1 MRLSDLLFGVSI
13 IDVVGDIS
21 TLEVNK
27 IEFDSRNISE
37 SDLFIAIKGMTVD
50 GHDYISKSIELGA
63 KSIIVE
69 DIPKEIIEGVCY
81 VKVESSSYS
90 MSVIA
95 SNYFDNPSSKIKLVG
110 VTGTNGKTTVATL
123 LHKLF
128 SDLGYVS
135 GLLST
140 IENKIGNISV
150 KSTHTTGDSLQINKI
165 LSEMVDAGCK
175 YCFMEVS
182 SHAIH
187 QNRVSNLKFDGGIFT
202 NITHEHLD
210 YHKDFR
216 QYISIKKK
224 FFDELDFSSFAITN
238 KDDKNGRIMLSNTV
252 ARKITYSLKSMA
264 DYKCKLLESRLDG
277 MLLNIQNIEVWVN
290 IIGEFNAYNL
300 LAIYAASVE
309 LGLDSSDVLEKISV
323 LTPAEGRFHRI
334 RNSENITGIIDYM
347 HTPDAYENVLSTIN
361 KIRRNNEKLIMVF
374 GCGGD
379 RDAEKR
385 PQMTAIACNLSDQVI
400 ITADN
405 PRTEDLESIIS
416 DMISDLDPI
425 QKKKVLVINDRSQA
439 IKTACA
445 LANSGDIVLLA
456 GKGHEKYQDINGKK
470 YPFDDVKKLVEFLNI
485 DTENVI

>member
-13 IDVVGDIS
+13 KLVVGDIS
-21 TLEVNK
+21 QVKVNK
-27 IEFDSRNISE
+27 IEFDSRNINE
-37 SDLFIAIKGMTVD
+37 SDLFIAIKGLTVD

-63 KSIIVE
+63 KSIVVE
-69 DIPKEIIEGVCY
+69 QMPKEIKDGICY
-81 VKVESSSYS
+81 VKVDSSSYS

-123 LHKLF
+123 LHQLF
-128 SDLGYVS
+128 SDLGYEA

-150 KSTHTTGDSLQINKI
+150 KSTHTTGDSLSINKM
-165 LSEMVDAGCK
+165 LSEMIDAGCE

-210 YHKDFR
+210 YHKDFK
-216 QYISIKKK
+216 QYILTKKK

-309 LGLDSSDVLEKISV
+309 LGLDSSDVLERISV
-323 LTPAEGRFHRI
+323 LSPAEGRFHRV

-347 HTPDAYENVLSTIN
+347 HTPDAYKNVLSTIN
-361 KIRRNNEKLIMVF
+361 KIRNNNEKLIIVF

-379 RDAEKR
+379 RDVVKR
-385 PQMTAIACNLSDQVI
+385 PQMTSIACNYSDHVI

-405 PRTEDLESIIS
+405 PRTENLESIIN
-416 DMISDLDPI
+416 DMISNLDPV
-425 QKKKVLVINDRSQA
+425 QKKKVLIITDRSQA
-439 IKTACA
+439 IKTACS
-445 LANSGDIVLLA
+445 LAQSGDIVLLA
-456 GKGHEKYQDINGKK
+456 GKGHEKYQDINGVK
-470 YPFDDVKKLVEFLNI
+470 YPFDDVKELMESLNI
-485 DTENVI
+485 NTENVI

>member
-1 MRLSDLLFGVSI
+1 MKLRDLLFDVSI
-13 IDVVGDIS
+13 KAVIGDIS
-21 TLEVNK
+21 SVEVSK

-63 KSIIVE
+63 KSIVVE
-69 DIPKEIIEGVCY
+69 DIPKEIIDGICY
-81 VKVESSSYS
+81 VKVESSSYA

-110 VTGTNGKTTVATL
+110 VTGTNGKTTIVTL

-128 SDLGYVS
+128 SDLGYTS

-150 KSTHTTGDSLQINKI
+150 KSTHTTGDSLQINKM
-165 LSEMVDAGCK
+165 LNEMIDAGCE

-187 QNRVSNLKFDGGIFT
+187 QNRIANLKFDGGIFT

-210 YHKDFR
+210 YHMDFKH
-216 QYISIKKK
+216 YIASKKK
-224 FFDELDFSSFAITN
+224 FFDDLDLSSFAITN

-264 DYKCKLLESRLDG
+264 DYKCKVLESRLDG

-300 LAIYAASVE
+300 LAIYATSVE
-309 LGLDSSDVLEKISV
+309 LGLDSSDVLERISV
-323 LTPAEGRFHRI
+323 LSPAEGRFHRV

-347 HTPDAYENVLSTIN
+347 HTPDAYKNVLSTIN
-361 KIRRNNEKLIMVF
+361 NIRNNNEKLIMVF

-385 PQMTAIACNLSDQVI
+385 PQMTAIACNYSDKVI

-405 PRTEDLESIIS
+405 PRTEDLESIIN
-416 DMISDLDPI
+416 DMTSDLDPV
-425 QKKKVLVINDRSQA
+425 QKKKILIITDRSQA
-439 IKTACA
+439 IKTACM

-456 GKGHEKYQDINGKK
+456 GKGHEKYQDINGQKF
-470 YPFDDVKKLVEFLNI
+470 PFDDVMELIESLNI
-485 DTENVI
+485 DK

>member
-1 MRLSDLLFGVSI
+1 MRLSDLLSGVI
-13 IDVVGDIS
+13 IKDVVGDIS
-21 TLEVNK
+21 SVEVNK
-27 IEFDSRNISE
+27 IEFDSRKINE
-37 SDLFIAIKGMTVD
+37 SDLFIAIKGVTVD

-63 KSIIVE
+63 KSILVE
-69 DIPKEIIEGVCY
+69 DMPKEIIEEICY
-81 VKVESSSYS
+81 VQVDNSSYS
-90 MSVIA
+90 MSVIS

-110 VTGTNGKTTVATL
+110 VTGTNGKTTIATL
-123 LHKLF
+123 LYHLF
-128 SDLGYVS
+128 TDLGYVT

-140 IENKIGNISV
+140 IENKIGNLSV
-150 KSTHTTGDSLQINKI
+150 KSSHTTGDSLQINKI
-165 LSEMVDAGCK
+165 LSEMIDAGCE

-210 YHKDFR
+210 YHKDFKE
-216 QYISIKKK
+216 YISIKKK
-224 FFDELDFSSFAITN
+224 FFDDLDFSSFAIVN
-238 KDDKNGRIMLSNTV
+238 KDDKNGRIMLSNTE
-252 ARKITYSLKSMA
+252 ARKITYSLKSIA

-290 IIGEFNAYNL
+290 LIGEFNAYNL
-300 LAIYAASVE
+300 LAIYATSVE
-309 LGLDSSDVLEKISV
+309 LGLDSSDVLERISV
-323 LTPAEGRFHRI
+323 LLPAEGRFHRV
-334 RNSENITGIIDYM
+334 RNSENTIGIIDYM
-347 HTPDAYENVLSTIN
+347 HTPDAYKNVLSTIN
-361 KIRRNNEKLIMVF
+361 NIRNNNEKLIMVF

-385 PQMTAIACNLSDQVI
+385 PQMTAIACNHSDQVI

-405 PRTEDLESIIS
+405 PRTEDLESIIN
-416 DMISDLDPI
+416 DMISDLDPV
-425 QKKKVLVINDRSQA
+425 QKKKVLIINDRSQA

-470 YPFDDVKKLVEFLNI
+470 YPFDDVKELIESLNI
-485 DTENVI
+485 NTENVI

>member
-1 MRLSDLLFGVSI
+1 MTLSDLLFGVTIKSI
-13 IDVVGDIS
+13 IGDIS
-21 TLEVNK
+21 QVDVNK
-27 IEFDSRNISE
+27 IEFDSRNINE
-37 SDLFIAIKGMTVD
+37 SDLFIAIKGLTVD

-63 KSIIVE
+63 KSIVVE
-69 DIPKEIIEGVCY
+69 EFPKEIIEGICY

-110 VTGTNGKTTVATL
+110 VTGTNGKTTIATL

-140 IENKIGNISV
+140 IENKIGTLSF
-150 KSTHTTGDSLQINKI
+150 KSTHTTGDSLQINKS
-165 LSEMVDAGCK
+165 LSEMIDAGCE

-187 QNRVSNLKFDGGIFT
+187 QNRVSNLRFEGGIFT

-210 YHKDFR
+210 YHKDFK
-216 QYISIKKK
+216 QYISTKKK
-224 FFDELDFSSFAITN
+224 FFDELDFSAFAITN
-238 KDDKNGRIMLSNTV
+238 KDDKNGRIMLSNTD

-264 DYKCKLLESRLDG
+264 DYKCKLLESRIDG

-309 LGLDSSDVLEKISV
+309 LGLEPSKVLERISV
-323 LTPAEGRFHRI
+323 LSPAEGRFHRV
-334 RNSENITGIIDYM
+334 RNSENVTGIIDYM
-347 HTPDAYENVLSTIN
+347 HTPDAYKNVLSTIN
-361 KIRRNNEKLIMVF
+361 NIRKNNEKLIMVF

-385 PQMTAIACNLSDQVI
+385 PQMTDIACNHSDKVI

-405 PRTEDLESIIS
+405 PRTEDLESIIN
-416 DMISDLDPI
+416 DMISDLDPV
-425 QKKKVLVINDRSQA
+425 QKKKVLVITDRSQA
-439 IKTACA
+439 IKTACS
-445 LANSGDIVLLA
+445 LANCGDIVLLA
-456 GKGHEKYQDINGKK
+456 GKGHEKYQDINGQK
-470 YPFDDVKKLVEFLNI
+470 YPFDDVKELMESLNI
-485 DTENVI
+485 NTENVI

>member
-21 TLEVNK
+21 SLEVNK
-27 IEFDSRNISE
+27 IEFDSRNINE
-37 SDLFIAIKGMTVD
+37 SDLFVAIKGMTVD

-63 KSIIVE
+63 KSIVVE
-69 DIPKEIIEGVCY
+69 DFPKEIIEGICY

-95 SNYFDNPSSKIKLVG
+95 SNYFDSPSSKIKLVG
-110 VTGTNGKTTVATL
+110 VTGTNGKTTIATL

-309 LGLDSSDVLEKISV
+309 LGLDSSDVLERISV

-334 RNSENITGIIDYM
+334 RNLENITGIIDYM
-347 HTPDAYENVLSTIN
+347 HTPDAYKNVLATIN
-361 KIRRNNEKLIMVF
+361 KIRSNNEKLIMVF

-385 PQMTAIACNLSDQVI
+385 PQMTAIACNHSDQVI

-405 PRTEDLESIIS
+405 PRTEDLESIIK
-416 DMISDLDPI
+416 DMISDLDPV
-425 QKKKVLVINDRSQA
+425 QKKKVLVINDRTQA